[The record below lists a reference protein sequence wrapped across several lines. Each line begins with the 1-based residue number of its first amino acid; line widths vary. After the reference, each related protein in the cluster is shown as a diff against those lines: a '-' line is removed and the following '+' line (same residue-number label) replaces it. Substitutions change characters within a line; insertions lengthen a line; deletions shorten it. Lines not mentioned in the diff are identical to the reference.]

1 MKKFFTLLLAV
12 ISTMTAFAQTEPAI
26 ELQAEVDGN
35 TRTFSIGLA
44 TEGTVQIDWGNGE
57 KVTSEKL
64 PVYDSKYSTMTMKE
78 VTGTVVGDGKVK
90 IYGDNIVGFGCPSRV
105 DGGAQVLS
113 LDVTKATALKD
124 LTANANKLTS
134 IDLTKNTEL
143 EKLTIANNQLTS
155 IYISKCT
162 KLTELIIN
170 NNLLTAIDITKNQA
184 LQNLTIS
191 QNKFTGELD
200 LSTNPALRNVYAL
213 NMELNSVK
221 IGNNTASAPRFSFN
235 NNKLT
240 SIDASGIQDAGN
252 ATLFLIGNQL
262 TEIKLPSA
270 KMNTLNISKNNF
282 TLATLPAPDATTA
295 TKKFTYAPQNDYAI
309 AESYKVGDVL
319 DLSSQTSATLNTQ
332 FAVYKSDKT
341 ALTEGTDYTVADGK
355 ITFLTAQEAVYVTMS
370 SALYSKF
377 TGTSIY
383 KTTVTKVEGST
394 GINAVTAQGV
404 KVSTAGNEISI
415 SGLSQGDA
423 VTVANLGGAVVA
435 NFHANSANA
444 HVQAA
449 KGLYI
454 VSINGKAIKVAL

>member
-35 TRTFSIGLA
+35 TRTFTIGLA

-57 KVTSEKL
+57 KVTSEVI
-64 PVYDSKYSTMTMKE
+64 PAYDGWNQVDVS
-78 VTGTVVGDGKVK
+78 GTISGDGKVK
-90 IYGDNIVGFGCPSRV
+90 IYGDNIVYFECSSRV
-105 DGGAQVLS
+105 DGAQVLS

-124 LTANANKLTS
+124 LSAYTNKLTT
-134 IDLTKNTEL
+134 IDLAKNTEL
-143 EKLTIANNQLTS
+143 EKLTINNNQLTS
-155 IYISKCT
+155 IDISKCT
-162 KLTELIIN
+162 KLATMDIS
-170 NNLLTAIDITKNQA
+170 NNLLTTIDITKNQA
-184 LQNLTIS
+184 LQTLKIS
-191 QNKFTGELD
+191 QNKFAGELD
-200 LSTNPALRNVYAL
+200 LSTNPTIKLVYAL
-213 NMELNSVK
+213 SMELNSVK
-221 IGNNTASAPRFSFN
+221 IGNNTASKPLFSLN

-252 ATLFLIGNQL
+252 ATLNLMGNQL

-270 KMNTLNISKNNF
+270 KMKTLNISKNNF
-282 TLATLPAPDATTA
+282 TLATLPDATTA
-295 TKKFTYAPQNDYAI
+295 AKNFTYAPQNDYVI

-341 ALTEGTDYTVADGK
+341 ALTKGTDYMVADGK

-404 KVSTAGNEISI
+404 KVSTTGNEISI
-415 SGLSQGDA
+415 SGLAQGDA

-435 NFHANSANA
+435 SFHANSANA

-454 VSINGKAIKVAL
+454 VSVNGKAIKVAL

>member
-35 TRTFSIGLA
+35 TRTFTIGLA
-44 TEGTVQIDWGNGE
+44 TEGTVQIDWGGNGE
-57 KVTSEKL
+57 KLITSEVI
-64 PVYDSKYSTMTMKE
+64 PAYDGWNQVNVS
-78 VTGTVVGDGKVK
+78 GTVSGDGKVK
-90 IYGDNIVGFGCPSRV
+90 IYGDNIVYFECSSRV
-105 DGGAQVLS
+105 DGAQVLS
-113 LDVTKATALKD
+113 LDVTKATTLKD
-124 LTANANKLTS
+124 LTANTNKLAS

-143 EKLTIANNQLTS
+143 EKLTINNNQLTS
-155 IYISKCT
+155 IDISKCT
-162 KLTELIIN
+162 KLTTLDIT

-184 LQNLTIS
+184 LQTLRIG
-191 QNKFTGELD
+191 QNKLTGDLD
-200 LSTNPALRNVYAL
+200 LSTNPTIKSVYAL
-213 NMELNSVK
+213 TNELTSVK
-221 IGNNTASAPRFSFN
+221 IGNNTASKPYFSFN
-235 NNKLT
+235 YNKLT
-240 SIDASGIQDAGN
+240 SIDASGINDAKN
-252 ATLFLIGNQL
+252 AILFLIGNQL

-270 KMNTLNISKNNF
+270 QMKTLNISKNNF
-282 TLATLPAPDATTA
+282 TLATLPDATTA
-295 TKKFTYAPQNDYAI
+295 AKGFTYAPQNDYVI

-370 SALYSKF
+370 SALYSKL

-423 VTVANLGGAVVA
+423 VTIANLGGAVVA

-444 HVQAA
+444 HVQAT

>member
-57 KVTSEKL
+57 KVTSEVI
-64 PVYDSKYSTMTMKE
+64 PAFDGWNQVNVS
-78 VTGTVVGDGKVK
+78 GTVSGEGKVK
-90 IYGDNIVGFGCPSRV
+90 IYGDNIVCFECSSRV
-105 DGGAQVLS
+105 DGAQVLS
-113 LDVTKATALKD
+113 LDVTKATSLKD
-124 LTANANKLTS
+124 LTANTNKLTA

-143 EKLTIANNQLTS
+143 EKLTIYSNQLTS
-155 IYISKCT
+155 IDISKCT
-162 KLTELIIN
+162 KLTTLDIK

-184 LQNLTIS
+184 LQYLTINE
-191 QNKFTGELD
+191 NKFAGELD

-221 IGNNTASAPRFSFN
+221 IGNNTASKPLFSLN

-252 ATLFLIGNQL
+252 ATLNLIGNQL

-341 ALTEGTDYTVADGK
+341 ALTKGTDYTVADGK

-394 GINAVTAQGV
+394 GINVVTAQGV

>member
-26 ELQAEVDGN
+26 ELQAEADGN
-35 TRTFSIGLA
+35 TRTFTIGLA

-57 KVTSEKL
+57 KVTSEVI
-64 PVYDSKYSTMTMKE
+64 PAFDGWNQVDVSGSVSGE
-78 VTGTVVGDGKVK
+78 GKVK
-90 IYGDNIVGFGCPSRV
+90 IYGDNIVYFECSSRV
-105 DGGAQVLS
+105 DGTQILS

-124 LTANANKLTS
+124 LTANTNKLTA

-143 EKLTIANNQLTS
+143 EKLTINNNQLTS
-155 IYISKCT
+155 IDISKCT
-162 KLTELIIN
+162 KLTTLDIT

-184 LQNLTIS
+184 LQTLKIS
-191 QNKFTGELD
+191 QNKYAGELD
-200 LSTNPALRNVYAL
+200 LSTNPTIKLVYAL
-213 NMELNSVK
+213 GMELNSVK
-221 IGNNTASAPRFSFN
+221 IGNNTASKPLFSLN

-252 ATLFLIGNQL
+252 ATLNLMGNQL

-270 KMNTLNISKNNF
+270 KMKTLNISKNNF

-295 TKKFTYAPQNDYAI
+295 AKGFTYAPQNDYAI
-309 AESYKVGDVL
+309 EESYKVGDVL

-355 ITFLTAQEAVYVTMS
+355 ITFLTAQDAVYVTMTS
-370 SALYSKF
+370 TAYPKF

-435 NFHANSANA
+435 SFHANSANA

>member
-12 ISTMTAFAQTEPAI
+12 ISTMTTFAQTEPAI

-35 TRTFSIGLA
+35 TRTLTIGLGV
-44 TEGTVQIDWGNGE
+44 EGTVQIDWGNGE
-57 KVTSEKL
+57 KVTSENI
-64 PVYDSKYSTMTMKE
+64 PVYDGWNQVNVS
-78 VTGTVVGDGKVK
+78 GTVSGEGKVK
-90 IYGDNIVGFGCPSRV
+90 IYGDNIVYFECSSRV
-105 DGGAQVLS
+105 DGAQVLS
-113 LDVTKATALKD
+113 LDVTKATTLKD
-124 LTANANKLTS
+124 LTANTNKLTS
-134 IDLTKNTEL
+134 INLTKNTEL
-143 EKLTIANNQLTS
+143 TKLTINNNQLTN
-155 IYISKCT
+155 IDISKCT
-162 KLTELIIN
+162 HLTTLDIT

-184 LQNLTIS
+184 LQTLRIG
-191 QNKFTGELD
+191 QNKLTGELD
-200 LSTNPALRNVYAL
+200 LSTNPTIKSVYAL
-213 NMELNSVK
+213 KNELTSVK
-221 IGNNTASAPRFSFN
+221 IGNNTASKPYFSFN
-235 NNKLT
+235 ENKLT
-240 SIDASGIQDAGN
+240 SFDATGIQDAAN
-252 ATLFLIGNQL
+252 ATLFLMSNKL
-262 TEIKLPSA
+262 TEITLPN
-270 KMNTLNISKNNF
+270 KMKSINISKNNF
-282 TLATLPAPDATTA
+282 TIATLPATSVA
-295 TKKFTYAPQNDYAI
+295 KFFTYAPQNDYVI
-309 AESYKVGDVL
+309 PESYKVGDVL

-377 TGTSIY
+377 TGSSIY

-394 GINAVTAQGV
+394 GINAVTTQGV
-404 KVSTAGNEISI
+404 KISTAGNEISI

-435 NFHANSANA
+435 NFHASSANA

>member
-1 MKKFFTLLLAV
+1 MLAV

-35 TRTFSIGLA
+35 TRTFTIGLA
-44 TEGTVQIDWGNGE
+44 TEGTVQIDWGGNGE
-57 KVTSEKL
+57 KVTSEVI
-64 PVYDSKYSTMTMKE
+64 PAYDGWNQVNVS
-78 VTGTVVGDGKVK
+78 GTVSGDGKVK
-90 IYGDNIVGFGCPSRV
+90 IYGDNIVYFECSSRV
-105 DGGAQVLS
+105 DGAQVLS
-113 LDVTKATALKD
+113 LDVTKATTLKD
-124 LTANANKLTS
+124 LTANTNKLAS

-143 EKLTIANNQLTS
+143 EKLTINNNQLTS
-155 IYISKCT
+155 IDISKCT
-162 KLTELIIN
+162 KLTTLDIT

-184 LQNLTIS
+184 LQTLRIG
-191 QNKFTGELD
+191 QNKLTGDLD
-200 LSTNPALRNVYAL
+200 LSTNPTIKSVYAL
-213 NMELNSVK
+213 TNELTSVK
-221 IGNNTASAPRFSFN
+221 IGNNTASKPYFSFN
-235 NNKLT
+235 YNKLT
-240 SIDASGIQDAGN
+240 SIDASGINDAKN
-252 ATLFLIGNQL
+252 AILFLIGNQL

-270 KMNTLNISKNNF
+270 QMKTLNISKNNF
-282 TLATLPAPDATTA
+282 TLATLPDATTA
-295 TKKFTYAPQNDYAI
+295 AKGFTYAPQNDYVI

>member
-35 TRTFSIGLA
+35 TRTFTIGLA
-44 TEGTVQIDWGNGE
+44 TEGTVQIDWGGNGE
-57 KVTSEKL
+57 KVTSEVI
-64 PVYDSKYSTMTMKE
+64 PAYDGWNQVDVS
-78 VTGTVVGDGKVK
+78 GTVSGEGKVK
-90 IYGDNIVGFGCPSRV
+90 IYGDNIVYFECSSRV
-105 DGGAQVLS
+105 DGAQILS
-113 LDVTKATALKD
+113 LDVTKATTLRD
-124 LTANANKLTS
+124 LTANTNKLTS

-143 EKLTIANNQLTS
+143 EKLTINNNQLTS
-155 IYISKCT
+155 IDISKCT
-162 KLTELIIN
+162 KLATMDIS
-170 NNLLTAIDITKNQA
+170 NNLLTTIDITKNQA
-184 LQNLTIS
+184 LQTLKIS

-200 LSTNPALRNVYAL
+200 LSTNPTIKLVYAL
-213 NMELNSVK
+213 GMELNSVK
-221 IGNNTASAPRFSFN
+221 IGNNTASKPLFSLN

-252 ATLFLIGNQL
+252 ATLNLMGNQL

-270 KMNTLNISKNNF
+270 KMKTLNISKNNF

-295 TKKFTYAPQNDYAI
+295 ARGFSYAPQNDYVI

-355 ITFLTAQEAVYVTMS
+355 ITFLTAQDAVYVTMTS
-370 SALYSKF
+370 TAYPKF

-394 GINAVTAQGV
+394 GINTVTAQGV

>member
-35 TRTFSIGLA
+35 TRTFTIGLGV
-44 TEGTVQIDWGNGE
+44 EGTVQIDWGNGE
-57 KVTSEKL
+57 KVTSEVI
-64 PVYDSKYSTMTMKE
+64 PAYDGYNQ
-78 VTGTVVGDGKVK
+78 VNVFGTVSGDGKVK
-90 IYGDNIVGFGCPSRV
+90 IYGDNIVYFECSSRV
-105 DGGAQVLS
+105 DGAQVLS
-113 LDVTKATALKD
+113 LDVTKATTLKD
-124 LTANANKLTS
+124 LTANTNKLTA
-134 IDLTKNTEL
+134 INLTKNTEL
-143 EKLTIANNQLTS
+143 EKLTINNNQLTS
-155 IYISKCT
+155 IDISKCT
-162 KLTELIIN
+162 KLTTLDIT

-184 LQNLTIS
+184 LQTLRIG
-191 QNKFTGELD
+191 QNKLTGDLD
-200 LSTNPALRNVYAL
+200 LSTNPTIKSVYAL
-213 NMELNSVK
+213 TNELTSVK
-221 IGNNTASAPRFSFN
+221 IGNNTASKPYFSFN
-235 NNKLT
+235 YNKLT
-240 SIDASGIQDAGN
+240 SIDASGINDAKN
-252 ATLFLIGNQL
+252 AILFLIGNQL

-270 KMNTLNISKNNF
+270 QMKTLNISKNNF
-282 TLATLPAPDATTA
+282 TLATLPDATTA
-295 TKKFTYAPQNDYAI
+295 AKGFTYAPQNDYAI

-341 ALTEGTDYTVADGK
+341 ALTKGTDYTVADGK

-415 SGLSQGDA
+415 SGLAQGDA

-435 NFHANSANA
+435 SFHANSANA

>member
-35 TRTFSIGLA
+35 TRTLTIGLA

-57 KVTSEKL
+57 KVTSENI
-64 PVYDSKYSTMTMKE
+64 PAYDGWNQVDVY
-78 VTGTVVGDGKVK
+78 GTVSGEGKVK
-90 IYGDNIVGFGCPSRV
+90 IYGDNIVYFECSSRV
-105 DGGAQVLS
+105 DGAQVLS

-124 LTANANKLTS
+124 LTANTNKLTS
-134 IDLTKNTEL
+134 IDLTKNIEL
-143 EKLTIANNQLTS
+143 TKLTINNNQLTN
-155 IYISKCT
+155 IDISKCT
-162 KLTELIIN
+162 QLTTLDIS

-184 LQNLTIS
+184 LQTLRIG
-191 QNKFTGELD
+191 QNKLTGELD
-200 LSTNPALRNVYAL
+200 LSTNPTIKSVYAL
-213 NMELNSVK
+213 NMDLNSVK
-221 IGNNTASAPRFSFN
+221 IGNNTASKPLFSLN

-252 ATLFLIGNQL
+252 ATLNLMGNQL

-270 KMNTLNISKNNF
+270 KMKTLNISKNNF

-295 TKKFTYAPQNDYAI
+295 ARGFSYAPQNDYVI

-355 ITFLTAQEAVYVTMS
+355 ITFLTAQDAVYITMTS
-370 SALYSKF
+370 TLYPKF
-377 TGTSIY
+377 TGTNIY

>member
-12 ISTMTAFAQTEPAI
+12 INTMTAFAQTEPAI

-35 TRTFSIGLA
+35 TRTLTIGLGV
-44 TEGTVQIDWGNGE
+44 EGTVQIDWGNGE
-57 KVTSEKL
+57 KVTSENI
-64 PVYDSKYSTMTMKE
+64 PVYDGWNQVNVY
-78 VTGTVVGDGKVK
+78 GTVSGDGKVK
-90 IYGDNIVGFGCPSRV
+90 IYGDNIVYFECSSRV
-105 DGGAQVLS
+105 DGAQVLS

-124 LTANANKLTS
+124 LTANTNKLTS

-143 EKLTIANNQLTS
+143 EKLTISNNQLTS
-155 IYISKCT
+155 IDISKCT
-162 KLTELIIN
+162 KLTTLDIK

-191 QNKFTGELD
+191 ENKFAGELD

-213 NMELNSVK
+213 NMEFNSVK
-221 IGNNTASAPRFSFN
+221 IGNNTASAPRFSLN

-240 SIDASGIQDAGN
+240 NIDASGINDAKN

-295 TKKFTYAPQNDYAI
+295 TKKFTYAPQNDYVI

-370 SALYSKF
+370 SALYRQF

-404 KVSTAGNEISI
+404 KISTAGNEISI

>member
-1 MKKFFTLLLAV
+1 MKKIFTLLLAV

-35 TRTFSIGLA
+35 TRTLTIGLGV
-44 TEGTVQIDWGNGE
+44 EGTVQIDWGNGE
-57 KVTSEKL
+57 KVTSEVI
-64 PVYDSKYSTMTMKE
+64 PAYDGWNQVNVS
-78 VTGTVVGDGKVK
+78 GTVSGDGKVK
-90 IYGDNIVGFGCPSRV
+90 IYGDNIVYFECSSRV
-105 DGGAQVLS
+105 DGAQVLS
-113 LDVTKATALKD
+113 LDVTKATTLKD
-124 LTANANKLTS
+124 LTANTNKLAS

-143 EKLTIANNQLTS
+143 EKLTVNNNQLTS
-155 IYISKCT
+155 IDISKCT
-162 KLTELIIN
+162 KLTTLDIT
-170 NNLLTAIDITKNQA
+170 NNLLAAIDITKNQA
-184 LQNLTIS
+184 LLTLRIG
-191 QNKFTGELD
+191 QNKLAGELD
-200 LSTNPALRNVYAL
+200 LSTNPTIKSVYAL
-213 NMELNSVK
+213 GMELNSVK
-221 IGNNTASAPRFSFN
+221 IGNNTASKPLFSLN

-252 ATLFLIGNQL
+252 ATLNLVGNQL

-341 ALTEGTDYTVADGK
+341 ALTKGTDYTVADGK

-454 VSINGKAIKVAL
+454 VSVNGKAIKVAL

>member
-35 TRTFSIGLA
+35 TRTFTIGLA
-44 TEGTVQIDWGNGE
+44 TEGTVQIDWGGNGE
-57 KVTSEKL
+57 KVTSEVI
-64 PVYDSKYSTMTMKE
+64 PAYDGWNQVNVS
-78 VTGTVVGDGKVK
+78 GTVSGDGKVK
-90 IYGDNIVGFGCPSRV
+90 IYGDNIVYFECSSRV
-105 DGGAQVLS
+105 DGAQVLS

-124 LTANANKLTS
+124 LTANTNKLTS
-134 IDLTKNTEL
+134 IDLTKNIEL
-143 EKLTIANNQLTS
+143 TKLTINNNQLTS
-155 IYISKCT
+155 IDISKCT
-162 KLTELIIN
+162 KLTTLDIT

-184 LQNLTIS
+184 LQTLRIG
-191 QNKFTGELD
+191 QNKLAGELD
-200 LSTNPALRNVYAL
+200 LSTNPTIKSVYAL
-213 NMELNSVK
+213 TNELTSVK
-221 IGNNTASAPRFSFN
+221 IGNNTASKPYFSFN
-235 NNKLT
+235 YNKLT
-240 SIDASGIQDAGN
+240 SIDASGINDAKN
-252 ATLFLIGNQL
+252 AILFLIGNQL
-262 TEIKLPSA
+262 TEIKLPSM
-270 KMNTLNISKNNF
+270 KMKTLNISKNNF
-282 TLATLPAPDATTA
+282 TLATLPAPDATTTA
-295 TKKFTYAPQNDYAI
+295 KGFTYAPQNNYVI

-319 DLSSQTSATLNTQ
+319 DLSSQTNATLNTQ

-394 GINAVTAQGV
+394 GINVVTAQGV
-404 KVSTAGNEISI
+404 KVSTAGYEISI

>member
-35 TRTFSIGLA
+35 TRTFTIGLGV
-44 TEGTVQIDWGNGE
+44 EGTVQIDWGNGE
-57 KVTSEKL
+57 KVTSEVI
-64 PVYDSKYSTMTMKE
+64 PAFDGWNQVDVSGSVSGE
-78 VTGTVVGDGKVK
+78 GKVK
-90 IYGDNIVGFGCPSRV
+90 IYGDNIVYFECSSRV
-105 DGGAQVLS
+105 DGAQVLS

-124 LTANANKLTS
+124 LSAYTNKLTT

-143 EKLTIANNQLTS
+143 EKLTINNNQLTS
-155 IYISKCT
+155 IDISKCT
-162 KLTELIIN
+162 KLATMDIS
-170 NNLLTAIDITKNQA
+170 NNLLTTIDITKNQA
-184 LQNLTIS
+184 LQTLKIS

-200 LSTNPALRNVYAL
+200 LSTNPTIKLVYAL
-213 NMELNSVK
+213 GMELNSVK
-221 IGNNTASAPRFSFN
+221 IGNNTASKPLFSLN

-252 ATLFLIGNQL
+252 ATLNLMGNQL

-270 KMNTLNISKNNF
+270 KMKTLNISKNNF

-295 TKKFTYAPQNDYAI
+295 ARGFSYAPQNDYVI

-355 ITFLTAQEAVYVTMS
+355 ITFLTAQDAVYVTMTS
-370 SALYSKF
+370 TAYPKF

>member
-35 TRTFSIGLA
+35 TRTFTIGLA
-44 TEGTVQIDWGNGE
+44 TEGTVQIDWGGNGE
-57 KVTSEKL
+57 KVTSEVI
-64 PVYDSKYSTMTMKE
+64 PAYDGWNQVDVS
-78 VTGTVVGDGKVK
+78 GTVSGEGKVK
-90 IYGDNIVGFGCPSRV
+90 IYGDNIVYFECSSRV
-105 DGGAQVLS
+105 DGAQILS
-113 LDVTKATALKD
+113 LDVTKATTLRD
-124 LTANANKLTS
+124 LTANTNKLTS

-143 EKLTIANNQLTS
+143 EKLTINNNQLTS
-155 IYISKCT
+155 IDISKCT
-162 KLTELIIN
+162 KLTTLDIT

-184 LQNLTIS
+184 LQTLRIG

-200 LSTNPALRNVYAL
+200 LSTNPTIMKVYAL
-213 NMELNSVK
+213 DMELNSVK
-221 IGNNTASAPRFSFN
+221 IGNNTASKPLFSFN

-240 SIDASGIQDAGN
+240 SFDASGIQDASNAYLYLSGN
-252 ATLFLIGNQL
+252 LL
-262 TEIKLPSA
+262 TEIKLPST
-270 KMNTLNISKNNF
+270 KMKTLNISKNNF
-282 TLATLPAPDATTA
+282 TLATLPDATTA
-295 TKKFTYAPQNDYAI
+295 ARGFTYAPQNDYVI

-341 ALTEGTDYTVADGK
+341 ALTEGTDYTVAEGK

-394 GINAVTAQGV
+394 GINAVTAQEV

>member
-35 TRTFSIGLA
+35 TRTFTIGLA
-44 TEGTVQIDWGNGE
+44 TEGTVQIDWGGNGE
-57 KVTSEKL
+57 KVTSEVI
-64 PVYDSKYSTMTMKE
+64 PAYDGWNQVNVS
-78 VTGTVVGDGKVK
+78 GTVSGDGKVK
-90 IYGDNIVGFGCPSRV
+90 IYGDNIVYFECSSRV
-105 DGGAQVLS
+105 DGAQVLS
-113 LDVTKATALKD
+113 LDVTKATTLKD
-124 LTANANKLTS
+124 LTANTNKLAS

-143 EKLTIANNQLTS
+143 EKLTINNNQLIS
-155 IYISKCT
+155 IDISKCT
-162 KLTELIIN
+162 KLTTLDIT

-184 LQNLTIS
+184 LQTLRIG
-191 QNKFTGELD
+191 QNKLTGDLD
-200 LSTNPALRNVYAL
+200 LSTNPTIKSVYAL
-213 NMELNSVK
+213 TNELTSVK
-221 IGNNTASAPRFSFN
+221 IGNNTASKPYFSFN
-235 NNKLT
+235 YNKLT
-240 SIDASGIQDAGN
+240 SIDASGINDAKN
-252 ATLFLIGNQL
+252 AILFLIGNQL

-270 KMNTLNISKNNF
+270 QMKTLNISKNNF
-282 TLATLPAPDATTA
+282 TLATLPDATTA
-295 TKKFTYAPQNDYAI
+295 AKGFTYAPQNDYVI

>member
-35 TRTFSIGLA
+35 TRTFTIGLA

-57 KVTSEKL
+57 KVTSEVI
-64 PVYDSKYSTMTMKE
+64 PAYDGYNQ
-78 VTGTVVGDGKVK
+78 VNVFGTVSGDGKVK
-90 IYGDNIVGFGCPSRV
+90 IYGDNIVYFECSSRV
-105 DGGAQVLS
+105 DGAQVLS
-113 LDVTKATALKD
+113 LDVTKATTLKD
-124 LTANANKLTS
+124 LTANTNKLTA

-143 EKLTIANNQLTS
+143 EKLTINNNQLTS
-155 IYISKCT
+155 IDISKCT
-162 KLTELIIN
+162 KLTTLDIK

-184 LQNLTIS
+184 LQYLAIS
-191 QNKFTGELD
+191 ENKFAGELD

-221 IGNNTASAPRFSFN
+221 IGNNTASKPLFSLN

-252 ATLFLIGNQL
+252 ATLNLIGNQL

-270 KMNTLNISKNNF
+270 KMSILRISKNNF
-282 TLATLPAPDATTA
+282 TLATLPDATTA
-295 TKKFTYAPQNDYAI
+295 AKNFTYAPQNDYVI

-341 ALTEGTDYTVADGK
+341 ALKEGTDYTVTDGK

-377 TGTSIY
+377 AGTSIY
-383 KTTVTKVEGST
+383 KTTITKVEGST

-404 KVSTAGNEISI
+404 KVSTIGNEISI

>member
-1 MKKFFTLLLAV
+1 MKKIFTLLLAV

-35 TRTFSIGLA
+35 TRTFTIGLA
-44 TEGTVQIDWGNGE
+44 TEGTVQIDWGGNGE
-57 KVTSEKL
+57 KVTSEVI
-64 PVYDSKYSTMTMKE
+64 PAYDGWNQVDVS
-78 VTGTVVGDGKVK
+78 GTVSGEGKVK
-90 IYGDNIVGFGCPSRV
+90 IYGDNIVYFECSSRV
-105 DGGAQVLS
+105 DGAQILS
-113 LDVTKATALKD
+113 LDVTKATTLRD
-124 LTANANKLTS
+124 LTANTNKLTS

-143 EKLTIANNQLTS
+143 EKLTINNNQLTS
-155 IYISKCT
+155 IDISKCT
-162 KLTELIIN
+162 KLTTLDIT

-184 LQNLTIS
+184 LQTLRIG

-200 LSTNPALRNVYAL
+200 LSTNPTIMKVYAL
-213 NMELNSVK
+213 DMELNSVK
-221 IGNNTASAPRFSFN
+221 IGNNTASKPLFSFN

-240 SIDASGIQDAGN
+240 SFDASGIQDASNAYLYLSGN
-252 ATLFLIGNQL
+252 LL
-262 TEIKLPSA
+262 TEIKLPST
-270 KMNTLNISKNNF
+270 KMKTLNISKNNF
-282 TLATLPAPDATTA
+282 TLATLPDATTA
-295 TKKFTYAPQNDYAI
+295 ARGFTYAPQNDYVI

-341 ALTEGTDYTVADGK
+341 ALTEGTDYTVAEGK

-394 GINAVTAQGV
+394 GINAVTAQDV
-404 KVSTAGNEISI
+404 KVSTADNAISI

-435 NFHANSANA
+435 SFHASSANA

>member
-35 TRTFSIGLA
+35 TRTFTIGLA
-44 TEGTVQIDWGNGE
+44 TEGTVQIDWGGNGE
-57 KVTSEKL
+57 KVTSEVI
-64 PVYDSKYSTMTMKE
+64 PAYDGWNQVDVS
-78 VTGTVVGDGKVK
+78 GTVSGEGKVK
-90 IYGDNIVGFGCPSRV
+90 IYGDNIVYFECSSRV
-105 DGGAQVLS
+105 DGAQILS
-113 LDVTKATALKD
+113 LDVTKATTLRD
-124 LTANANKLTS
+124 LTANTNKLTS

-143 EKLTIANNQLTS
+143 EKLTINNNQLTS
-155 IYISKCT
+155 IDISKCT
-162 KLTELIIN
+162 KLTTLDIT

-184 LQNLTIS
+184 LQTLRIG

-200 LSTNPALRNVYAL
+200 LSTNPTIMKVYAL
-213 NMELNSVK
+213 DMELNSVK
-221 IGNNTASAPRFSFN
+221 IGNNTASKPLFSFN

-240 SIDASGIQDAGN
+240 SFDASGIQDASNAYLYLSGN
-252 ATLFLIGNQL
+252 LL
-262 TEIKLPSA
+262 TEIKLPST
-270 KMNTLNISKNNF
+270 KMKTLNISKNNF
-282 TLATLPAPDATTA
+282 TLATLPDATTA
-295 TKKFTYAPQNDYAI
+295 ARGFTYAPQNDYVI

-383 KTTVTKVEGST
+383 KTTVTKVEGTT

-404 KVSTAGNEISI
+404 KISTAGNEISI

>member
-57 KVTSEKL
+57 KVTSEVI
-64 PVYDSKYSTMTMKE
+64 PAFDGWNQVNVS
-78 VTGTVVGDGKVK
+78 GTVSGEGKVK
-90 IYGDNIVGFGCPSRV
+90 IYGDNIVCFECSSRV
-105 DGGAQVLS
+105 DGAQVLS
-113 LDVTKATALKD
+113 LDVTKATTLKD
-124 LTANANKLTS
+124 LTANTNKLTA

-143 EKLTIANNQLTS
+143 EKLEISNNQLTS
-155 IYISKCT
+155 IDISKCT
-162 KLTELIIN
+162 KLATMEIN

-184 LQNLTIS
+184 LQTLRIG
-191 QNKFTGELD
+191 QNKLAGELD
-200 LSTNPALRNVYAL
+200 LSTNPTLKTVAAPTN
-213 NMELNSVK
+213 ELTSVK
-221 IGNNTASAPRFSFN
+221 IGNNTADKPWLSFN
-235 NNKLT
+235 YNKLT

-252 ATLFLIGNQL
+252 ATLFLIGNKL

-270 KMNTLNISKNNF
+270 KMKTLNISKNNF
-282 TLATLPAPDATTA
+282 TLATLPDATTA
-295 TKKFTYAPQNDYAI
+295 ARGFTYAPQNDYVI

-341 ALTEGTDYTVADGK
+341 ALTEGTDYTVAEGK

-377 TGTSIY
+377 TGTNIY

-404 KVSTAGNEISI
+404 KVSTDGNEISI

-435 NFHANSANA
+435 SFHANSANA

>member
-35 TRTFSIGLA
+35 TRTFTIGLA
-44 TEGTVQIDWGNGE
+44 TEGTVQIDWGGNGE
-57 KVTSEKL
+57 KVTSEVI
-64 PVYDSKYSTMTMKE
+64 PAYDGWNQVDVS
-78 VTGTVVGDGKVK
+78 GTVSGEGKVK
-90 IYGDNIVGFGCPSRV
+90 IYGDNIVYFECSSRV
-105 DGGAQVLS
+105 DGAQILS
-113 LDVTKATALKD
+113 LDVTKATTLRD
-124 LTANANKLTS
+124 LTANTNKLTS

-143 EKLTIANNQLTS
+143 EKLTINNNQLTS
-155 IYISKCT
+155 IDISKCT
-162 KLTELIIN
+162 KLTTLDIT

-184 LQNLTIS
+184 LQTLRIG

-200 LSTNPALRNVYAL
+200 LSTNPTIMKVYAL
-213 NMELNSVK
+213 DMELNSVK
-221 IGNNTASAPRFSFN
+221 IGNNTASKPLFSFN

-240 SIDASGIQDAGN
+240 SFDASGIQDASNAYLYLSGN
-252 ATLFLIGNQL
+252 LL
-262 TEIKLPSA
+262 TEIKLPST
-270 KMNTLNISKNNF
+270 KMKTLNISKNNF
-282 TLATLPAPDATTA
+282 TLATLPDATTA
-295 TKKFTYAPQNDYAI
+295 ARGFTYAPQNDYVI

-341 ALTEGTDYTVADGK
+341 ALTVGTDYTVTDGK

-404 KVSTAGNEISI
+404 KVSTDGNEISI

>member
-35 TRTFSIGLA
+35 TRTLTIGLGV
-44 TEGTVQIDWGNGE
+44 EGTVQIDWGNGK
-57 KVTSEKL
+57 KVTSEVI
-64 PVYDSKYSTMTMKE
+64 PAYDGYNQ
-78 VTGTVVGDGKVK
+78 VNVFGTVSGDGKVK
-90 IYGDNIVGFGCPSRV
+90 IYGDNIVYFECSSRV
-105 DGGAQVLS
+105 DGAQVLS
-113 LDVTKATALKD
+113 LDVTKATTLKD
-124 LTANANKLTS
+124 LTANTNKLTA

-143 EKLTIANNQLTS
+143 EKLTINNNQLTS
-155 IYISKCT
+155 IDISKCT
-162 KLTELIIN
+162 KLTTLDIT

-184 LQNLTIS
+184 LQTLRIG
-191 QNKFTGELD
+191 QNKLTGDLD
-200 LSTNPALRNVYAL
+200 LSTNPTIKSVYAL
-213 NMELNSVK
+213 TNELTSVK
-221 IGNNTASAPRFSFN
+221 IGNNTASKPYFSFN
-235 NNKLT
+235 YNKLT
-240 SIDASGIQDAGN
+240 SIDASGINDAKN

-262 TEIKLPSA
+262 TEIKLPATQMKS
-270 KMNTLNISKNNF
+270 LNISKNNF
-282 TLATLPAPDATTA
+282 TLATLPAPDATTTA
-295 TKKFTYAPQNDYAI
+295 KGFTYAPQNDYVI

-319 DLSSQTSATLNTQ
+319 DLSSQTSTTLNTQ

-404 KVSTAGNEISI
+404 KISTAGNEISI

>member
-35 TRTFSIGLA
+35 TRTLTIGLGV
-44 TEGTVQIDWGNGE
+44 EGTVQIDWGNGE
-57 KVTSEKL
+57 KVTSEVI
-64 PVYDSKYSTMTMKE
+64 PAYDGYNQ
-78 VTGTVVGDGKVK
+78 VNVFGTVSGDGKVK
-90 IYGDNIVGFGCPSRV
+90 IYGDNIVYFECSSRV
-105 DGGAQVLS
+105 DGAQVLS
-113 LDVTKATALKD
+113 LDVTKATTLKD
-124 LTANANKLTS
+124 LTANTNKLAS

-143 EKLTIANNQLTS
+143 EKPTINNNQLTS
-155 IYISKCT
+155 IDISKCT
-162 KLTELIIN
+162 KLTTLDIT

-184 LQNLTIS
+184 LQTLRIG
-191 QNKFTGELD
+191 QNKLAGELD
-200 LSTNPALRNVYAL
+200 LSTNPTIKSVYAL
-213 NMELNSVK
+213 TNELTSIK
-221 IGNNTASAPRFSFN
+221 IGNNTASKPYFSFN
-235 NNKLT
+235 YNKLT
-240 SIDASGIQDAGN
+240 SIDASGINDAKN
-252 ATLFLIGNQL
+252 AILFLIGNQL
-262 TEIKLPSA
+262 TEIKLPSM
-270 KMNTLNISKNNF
+270 KMQALNISKNNF
-282 TLATLPAPDATTA
+282 TLATLPAPDATTTA
-295 TKKFTYAPQNDYAI
+295 KGFTYAPQNDYVI
-309 AESYKVGDVL
+309 EESYKVGDVL

>member
-35 TRTFSIGLA
+35 TRTLTIGLGV
-44 TEGTVQIDWGNGE
+44 EGTVQIDWGNGE
-57 KVTSEKL
+57 KVTSEVI
-64 PVYDSKYSTMTMKE
+64 PAFDGWNQVNVS
-78 VTGTVVGDGKVK
+78 GTVSGEGKVK
-90 IYGDNIVGFGCPSRV
+90 IYGDNIVCFECSSTV
-105 DGGAQVLS
+105 KGAKVLS

-124 LTANANKLTS
+124 LTANTNKLTS

-143 EKLTIANNQLTS
+143 EKLTINNNQLTS
-155 IYISKCT
+155 IDISKCT
-162 KLTELIIN
+162 KLTTLDIT

-184 LQNLTIS
+184 LQTLRIG
-191 QNKFTGELD
+191 QNKLAGELD
-200 LSTNPALRNVYAL
+200 LSTNPTIKSVYAL
-213 NMELNSVK
+213 GMELNSVK
-221 IGNNTASAPRFSFN
+221 IGNNTASKPLFSLN

-252 ATLFLIGNQL
+252 ATLNLVGNQL
-262 TEIKLPSA
+262 TEIKLPST
-270 KMNTLNISKNNF
+270 KMKILNISKNNF
-282 TLATLPAPDATTA
+282 TLATLPAPDATTTA
-295 TKKFTYAPQNDYAI
+295 KGFTYAPQNNYVI

-355 ITFLTAQEAVYVTMS
+355 ITFLTAQDAVYVTMS

>member
-1 MKKFFTLLLAV
+1 MAV

-35 TRTFSIGLA
+35 TRTLTIGLGV
-44 TEGTVQIDWGNGE
+44 EGTVQIDWGNGE
-57 KVTSEKL
+57 KVTSEVI
-64 PVYDSKYSTMTMKE
+64 PAFNGWNGVDIS
-78 VTGTVVGDGKVK
+78 GTVSGDGKVK
-90 IYGDNIVGFGCPSRV
+90 IYGDNIVFFECSSRE
-105 DGGAQVLS
+105 DGAQVLS
-113 LDVTKATALKD
+113 LDVTKATALKE
-124 LTANANKLTS
+124 LTANTNKLTS

-143 EKLTIANNQLTS
+143 KQLTISDNQLTS
-155 IYISKCT
+155 IDISKCT
-162 KLTELIIN
+162 KLTYLDIN
-170 NNLLTAIDITKNQA
+170 YNLLTAIDITKNQA
-184 LQNLTIS
+184 LKNLKINY
-191 QNKFTGELD
+191 NKFAGELD
-200 LSTNPALRNVYAL
+200 LSTNPTIKLVYAL
-213 NMELNSVK
+213 GMELNSVK
-221 IGNNTASAPRFSFN
+221 IGNNTASAPLFSLN

-252 ATLFLIGNQL
+252 ATLNLTGNQL

-270 KMNTLNISKNNF
+270 KMRILNIFKNNF
-282 TLATLPAPDATTA
+282 TLATLPAPTVAKT
-295 TKKFTYAPQNDYAI
+295 FNYAPQNAYVI

-404 KVSTAGNEISI
+404 KISTAGNEISI

-449 KGLYI
+449 KGMYI

>member
-35 TRTFSIGLA
+35 TRTFTIGLA
-44 TEGTVQIDWGNGE
+44 TEGTVQIDWGGNGE
-57 KVTSEKL
+57 KVTSEVI
-64 PVYDSKYSTMTMKE
+64 PAYDGWNQVNVS
-78 VTGTVVGDGKVK
+78 GTVSGDGKVK
-90 IYGDNIVGFGCPSRV
+90 IYGDNIVYFECSSRV
-105 DGGAQVLS
+105 DGAQVLS
-113 LDVTKATALKD
+113 LDVTKATTLKD
-124 LTANANKLTS
+124 LTANTNKLAS

-143 EKLTIANNQLTS
+143 EKLTINNNQLTS
-155 IYISKCT
+155 IDISKCT
-162 KLTELIIN
+162 KLTTLDIT

-184 LQNLTIS
+184 LQTLRIG
-191 QNKFTGELD
+191 QNKLTGDLD
-200 LSTNPALRNVYAL
+200 LSTNPTIKSVYAL
-213 NMELNSVK
+213 TNELTSVK
-221 IGNNTASAPRFSFN
+221 IGNNTASKPYFSFN

-240 SIDASGIQDAGN
+240 SIDASGINDAKN
-252 ATLFLIGNQL
+252 AILFLIGNQL

-341 ALTEGTDYTVADGK
+341 ALTKGTDYTVADGK

-394 GINAVTAQGV
+394 GINVVTAQGV

>member
-1 MKKFFTLLLAV
+1 MKKFFTILFAV
-12 ISTMTAFAQTEPAI
+12 ISTMTALAQTEPAI

-35 TRTFSIGLA
+35 TRTLTIGLA

-57 KVTSEKL
+57 KVTSEVI
-64 PVYDSKYSTMTMKE
+64 PAFSGNNWVNVS
-78 VTGTVVGDGKVK
+78 GTVSGDGKVK
-90 IYGDNIVGFGCPSRV
+90 IYGDNIVYFECSSRV
-105 DGGAQVLS
+105 DGAQVLS
-113 LDVTKATALKD
+113 LDVTKATTLKD
-124 LTANANKLTS
+124 LTANTNKLAS
-134 IDLTKNTEL
+134 MDLTKNTEL
-143 EKLTIANNQLTS
+143 EKLTINNNQLTS
-155 IYISKCT
+155 IDISKCT
-162 KLTELIIN
+162 KLTTLDIT

-184 LQNLTIS
+184 LQTLRIS
-191 QNKFTGELD
+191 QNKFAGELD
-200 LSTNPALRNVYAL
+200 LSTNPTIKFVYAL
-213 NMELNSVK
+213 TNELTSVK
-221 IGNNTASAPRFSFN
+221 IGNNTASKPYFSFN
-235 NNKLT
+235 YNKLT
-240 SIDASGIQDAGN
+240 SIDASGINDAKN

-270 KMNTLNISKNNF
+270 QMKTLNISKNNF
-282 TLATLPAPDATTA
+282 TLATLPGPDATTTA
-295 TKKFTYAPQNDYAI
+295 KGFTYAPQNDYVI

-370 SALYSKF
+370 SATYSKF
-377 TGTSIY
+377 TGTNIY

>member
-1 MKKFFTLLLAV
+1 MKKLFTLLLAV

-35 TRTFSIGLA
+35 TRTLTIGLGV
-44 TEGTVQIDWGNGE
+44 EGTVQIDWGNGE
-57 KVTSEKL
+57 KVTSEVI
-64 PVYDSKYSTMTMKE
+64 PAFDGWNQVNVS
-78 VTGTVVGDGKVK
+78 GTVSGEGKVK
-90 IYGDNIVGFGCPSRV
+90 IYGDNIVCFECSSRV

-143 EKLTIANNQLTS
+143 EKLTISNNQLTS
-155 IYISKCT
+155 IDISKCT
-162 KLTELIIN
+162 KLTTLDIT

-184 LQNLTIS
+184 LQTLRIG
-191 QNKFTGELD
+191 QNKFAGELD
-200 LSTNPALRNVYAL
+200 LSTNPTIKSVYAQI
-213 NMELNSVK
+213 NELTAVK
-221 IGNNTASAPRFSFN
+221 IGNNTASKPTFSFN
-235 NNKLT
+235 ENKLT
-240 SIDASGIQDAGN
+240 SFDATGIEDAAN
-252 ATLFLIGNQL
+252 AILYLNGNQL
-262 TEIKLPSA
+262 TEIKLPST
-270 KMNTLNISKNNF
+270 KMKTLNILKNNF
-282 TLATLPAPDATTA
+282 TLATLPAPTVAKT
-295 TKKFTYAPQNDYAI
+295 FNYAPQNNYVI

>member
-35 TRTFSIGLA
+35 TRTFTIGLA
-44 TEGTVQIDWGNGE
+44 TEGTVQIDWGGNGE
-57 KVTSEKL
+57 KVTSEVI
-64 PVYDSKYSTMTMKE
+64 PAYDGWNQ
-78 VTGTVVGDGKVK
+78 VNVFGTVSGDGKVK
-90 IYGDNIVGFGCPSRV
+90 IYGDNIVYFECSSRV
-105 DGGAQVLS
+105 DGAQVLS
-113 LDVTKATALKD
+113 LDVTKATTLKD
-124 LTANANKLTS
+124 LTANTNKLAS

-143 EKLTIANNQLTS
+143 EKLTINNNQLTS
-155 IYISKCT
+155 IDISKCT
-162 KLTELIIN
+162 KLTTLDIT

-184 LQNLTIS
+184 LQTLRIG
-191 QNKFTGELD
+191 QNKLAGELD
-200 LSTNPALRNVYAL
+200 LSTNPTIKSVYAL
-213 NMELNSVK
+213 TNELTSVK
-221 IGNNTASAPRFSFN
+221 IGNNTASKPYFSFN
-235 NNKLT
+235 YNKLT
-240 SIDASGIQDAGN
+240 SIDASGINDAKN
-252 ATLFLIGNQL
+252 AILFLIGNQL
-262 TEIKLPSA
+262 TEIKLPSM
-270 KMNTLNISKNNF
+270 KMKTLNISKNNF
-282 TLATLPAPDATTA
+282 TLATLPGPDATTA
-295 TKKFTYAPQNDYAI
+295 AKGFTYAPQNDYAI

-319 DLSSQTSATLNTQ
+319 DLSSQTNATLNTQ

-394 GINAVTAQGV
+394 GINAVTTQGV

>member
-35 TRTFSIGLA
+35 TRTLTIGLGV
-44 TEGTVQIDWGNGE
+44 EGTVQIDWGGNGE
-57 KVTSEKL
+57 KVTSEVI
-64 PVYDSKYSTMTMKE
+64 PAYDGWNQVNVS
-78 VTGTVVGDGKVK
+78 GTVSGDGKVK
-90 IYGDNIVGFGCPSRV
+90 IYGDNIVYFECSSRV
-105 DGGAQVLS
+105 DGAQVLS
-113 LDVTKATALKD
+113 LDVTKATTLKD
-124 LTANANKLTS
+124 LTANTNKLAS
-134 IDLTKNTEL
+134 IDLTKSTEL
-143 EKLTIANNQLTS
+143 EKLTINNNQLTS
-155 IYISKCT
+155 IDISKCT
-162 KLTELIIN
+162 KLTTLDIT

-184 LQNLTIS
+184 LQTLRIG
-191 QNKFTGELD
+191 QNKLTGDLD
-200 LSTNPALRNVYAL
+200 LSTNPTIKSVYAL
-213 NMELNSVK
+213 TNELTSVK
-221 IGNNTASAPRFSFN
+221 IGNNTASKPYFSFN
-235 NNKLT
+235 YNKLT
-240 SIDASGIQDAGN
+240 SIDASGINDAKN
-252 ATLFLIGNQL
+252 AILFLIGNQL

-270 KMNTLNISKNNF
+270 QMKTLNISKNNF
-282 TLATLPAPDATTA
+282 TLATLPAPDATTTA
-295 TKKFTYAPQNDYAI
+295 KGFTYAPQNDYVI

-415 SGLSQGDA
+415 SGLAQGDA
-423 VTVANLGGAVVA
+423 VIVANLGGAVVA

>member
-35 TRTFSIGLA
+35 TRTLTIGLGI
-44 TEGTVQIDWGNGE
+44 EGTVQIDWGNGE
-57 KVTSEKL
+57 KVTSEVI
-64 PVYDSKYSTMTMKE
+64 PAYDGWNQ
-78 VTGTVVGDGKVK
+78 VNVFGTVSGDGKVK
-90 IYGDNIVGFGCPSRV
+90 IYGDNIVYFECSSRV
-105 DGGAQVLS
+105 DGAQVLS
-113 LDVTKATALKD
+113 LDVTKATTLKD
-124 LTANANKLTS
+124 LTANTNKLAS

-143 EKLTIANNQLTS
+143 EKLIINNNQLTS
-155 IYISKCT
+155 IDISKCT
-162 KLTELIIN
+162 KLTTLDIT

-184 LQNLTIS
+184 LQTLRIG

-200 LSTNPALRNVYAL
+200 LSTNPTIKSVYAQT
-213 NMELNSVK
+213 NELTAVK
-221 IGNNTASAPRFSFN
+221 IGNNTAKRPNFSFN
-235 NNKLT
+235 ENKLT
-240 SIDASGIQDAGN
+240 SFDATGIEDAAN
-252 ATLFLIGNQL
+252 AILFLIGNQL
-262 TEIKLPSA
+262 TEIKLPSM
-270 KMNTLNISKNNF
+270 KMQTLNISKNNF
-282 TLATLPAPDATTA
+282 TLATLPDATTA
-295 TKKFTYAPQNDYAI
+295 AKNFTYAPQNDYAI

-394 GINAVTAQGV
+394 GINVVTAQGV

>member
-35 TRTFSIGLA
+35 TRTLTIGLGV
-44 TEGTVQIDWGNGE
+44 EGTVQIDWGNGE
-57 KVTSEKL
+57 KVTSEVI
-64 PVYDSKYSTMTMKE
+64 PAFSGNNWVNVS
-78 VTGTVVGDGKVK
+78 GTVSGDGKVK
-90 IYGDNIVGFGCPSRV
+90 IYGDNIVYFECSSRV
-105 DGGAQVLS
+105 DGAQVLS
-113 LDVTKATALKD
+113 LDVTKATTLKD
-124 LTANANKLTS
+124 LTAYTNKLAS

-143 EKLTIANNQLTS
+143 EKLYININQLTS
-155 IYISKCT
+155 IDISKCT
-162 KLTELIIN
+162 KLTTLNIEE
-170 NNLLTAIDITKNQA
+170 NLLTAIDITKNQA
-184 LQNLTIS
+184 LQTLRIS
-191 QNKFTGELD
+191 QNKFAGELD
-200 LSTNPALRNVYAL
+200 LSTNPTIKFVYAL
-213 NMELNSVK
+213 TNELTSVK
-221 IGNNTASAPRFSFN
+221 IGNNTASKPYFSFN
-235 NNKLT
+235 YNKLT
-240 SIDASGIQDAGN
+240 SIDASGINDAKN

-270 KMNTLNISKNNF
+270 QMKTLNISKNNF
-282 TLATLPAPDATTA
+282 TLATLPGPDATTTA
-295 TKKFTYAPQNDYAI
+295 KGFTYAPQNDYVI

-370 SALYSKF
+370 SATYSKF
-377 TGTSIY
+377 TGTNIY

-435 NFHANSANA
+435 NFHASSANA

-454 VSINGKAIKVAL
+454 VSINGKTIKVAL

>member
-35 TRTFSIGLA
+35 TRTFTIGLA
-44 TEGTVQIDWGNGE
+44 TEGTVQIDWGGNGE
-57 KVTSEKL
+57 KVTSEVI
-64 PVYDSKYSTMTMKE
+64 PAYDGWNQVNVS
-78 VTGTVVGDGKVK
+78 GTVSGDGKVK
-90 IYGDNIVGFGCPSRV
+90 IYGDNIVYFECSSRV
-105 DGGAQVLS
+105 DGAQVLS
-113 LDVTKATALKD
+113 LDVTKATTLKD
-124 LTANANKLTS
+124 LTANTNKLAS

-143 EKLTIANNQLTS
+143 EKLTINNNQLTS
-155 IYISKCT
+155 IDISKCT
-162 KLTELIIN
+162 KLTTLDIT
-170 NNLLTAIDITKNQA
+170 NNLMTAIDITKNQA
-184 LQNLTIS
+184 LQTLRIG
-191 QNKFTGELD
+191 QNKLTGDLD
-200 LSTNPALRNVYAL
+200 LSTNPTIKSVYAL
-213 NMELNSVK
+213 TNELTSVK
-221 IGNNTASAPRFSFN
+221 IGNNTASKPYFSFN
-235 NNKLT
+235 YNKLT
-240 SIDASGIQDAGN
+240 SIDASGINDAKN
-252 ATLFLIGNQL
+252 AILFLIGNQL

-270 KMNTLNISKNNF
+270 QMKTLNISKNNF
-282 TLATLPAPDATTA
+282 TLATLPDATTA
-295 TKKFTYAPQNDYAI
+295 AKGFTYAPQNDYVI

-394 GINAVTAQGV
+394 GINAVTAHGV
-404 KVSTAGNEISI
+404 KISTAGNEISI

>member
-35 TRTFSIGLA
+35 TRTLTIGLGV
-44 TEGTVQIDWGNGE
+44 EGTVQIDWGNGE
-57 KVTSEKL
+57 KVTSEVI
-64 PVYDSKYSTMTMKE
+64 PAYDGWNQ
-78 VTGTVVGDGKVK
+78 VNVFGTVSGDGKVK
-90 IYGDNIVGFGCPSRV
+90 IYGDNIVYFECSSRV
-105 DGGAQVLS
+105 DGAQVLS
-113 LDVTKATALKD
+113 LDVTKATTLKD
-124 LTANANKLTS
+124 LTANTNKLAS

-143 EKLTIANNQLTS
+143 EKLTINNNQLTS
-155 IYISKCT
+155 IDISKCT
-162 KLTELIIN
+162 KLTTLDIT

-184 LQNLTIS
+184 LQTLRIG
-191 QNKFTGELD
+191 QNKLAGELD
-200 LSTNPALRNVYAL
+200 LSTNPTIKSVYAL
-213 NMELNSVK
+213 TNELTSIK
-221 IGNNTASAPRFSFN
+221 IGNNTASKPYFSFN
-235 NNKLT
+235 YNKLT
-240 SIDASGIQDAGN
+240 SIDASGINDAKN
-252 ATLFLIGNQL
+252 AILFLIGNQL

-270 KMNTLNISKNNF
+270 QMKTLNISKNNF
-282 TLATLPAPDATTA
+282 TLATLPDATTTA
-295 TKKFTYAPQNDYAI
+295 KGFTYAPQNDYAI

-319 DLSSQTSATLNTQ
+319 DLSSQTNASLNTQ

-394 GINAVTAQGV
+394 GINAVTVQGV

-435 NFHANSANA
+435 NFYANSANA

-454 VSINGKAIKVAL
+454 VSVNGKAIKVAL

>member
-12 ISTMTAFAQTEPAI
+12 ISTMTTFAQTEPAI

-35 TRTFSIGLA
+35 TRTLTIGLGV
-44 TEGTVQIDWGNGE
+44 EGTVQIDWGNGE
-57 KVTSEKL
+57 KVTSENI
-64 PVYDSKYSTMTMKE
+64 PVYDGWNQVNVS
-78 VTGTVVGDGKVK
+78 GTVSGDGKVK
-90 IYGDNIVGFGCPSRV
+90 IYGDNIVYFECSSRV
-105 DGGAQVLS
+105 DGAQVLS
-113 LDVTKATALKD
+113 LDVMKATALKD
-124 LTANANKLTS
+124 LTANTNKLTS

-143 EKLTIANNQLTS
+143 TKLTINNNQLTN
-155 IYISKCT
+155 IDISKCT
-162 KLTELIIN
+162 KLTTLDIT

-184 LQNLTIS
+184 LQTLRIG
-191 QNKFTGELD
+191 QNKLTGELD
-200 LSTNPALRNVYAL
+200 LSTNPTIKLVYAQT
-213 NMELNSVK
+213 NELASVK
-221 IGNNTASAPRFSFN
+221 IGNNTASKPTFSFN
-235 NNKLT
+235 ENKLT
-240 SIDASGIQDAGN
+240 SFDATGIKDAGN
-252 ATLFLIGNQL
+252 ATLFLISNQL
-262 TEIKLPSA
+262 TEITLPST
-270 KMNTLNISKNNF
+270 KMKSINISKNNF
-282 TLATLPAPDATTA
+282 TIATLPATSVA
-295 TKKFTYAPQNDYAI
+295 KFFTYAPQNDYVI

-377 TGTSIY
+377 TGTNIY
-383 KTTVTKVEGST
+383 KTTVTKVEGDT
-394 GINAVTAQGV
+394 GINTVTTQGV
-404 KVSTAGNEISI
+404 KVSTIGNEITI
-415 SGLSQGDA
+415 SGLAQGDA

>member
-1 MKKFFTLLLAV
+1 M
-12 ISTMTAFAQTEPAI
+12 IPAY
-26 ELQAEVDGN
+26 DGWN
-35 TRTFSIGLA
+35 QVNVS
-44 TEGTVQIDWGNGE
+44 GTV
-57 KVTSEKL
+57 S
-64 PVYDSKYSTMTMKE
+64 
-78 VTGTVVGDGKVK
+78 GDGKVK
-90 IYGDNIVGFGCPSRV
+90 IYGDNIVYFECSSRV
-105 DGGAQVLS
+105 DGAQVLS
-113 LDVTKATALKD
+113 LDVTKATTLKD
-124 LTANANKLTS
+124 LTANTNKLAS

-143 EKLTIANNQLTS
+143 EKLTINNNQLIS
-155 IYISKCT
+155 IDISKCT
-162 KLTELIIN
+162 KLTTLDIT

-184 LQNLTIS
+184 LQTLRIG
-191 QNKFTGELD
+191 QNKLTGDLD
-200 LSTNPALRNVYAL
+200 LSTNPTIKSVYAL
-213 NMELNSVK
+213 TNELTSVK
-221 IGNNTASAPRFSFN
+221 IGNNTASKPYFSFN
-235 NNKLT
+235 YNKLT
-240 SIDASGIQDAGN
+240 SIDASGINDAKN
-252 ATLFLIGNQL
+252 AILFLIGNQL

-270 KMNTLNISKNNF
+270 LMKTLNISKNNF
-282 TLATLPAPDATTA
+282 TLATLPDATTA
-295 TKKFTYAPQNDYAI
+295 AKGFTYAPQNDYVI

-377 TGTSIY
+377 TGTNIY

>member
-35 TRTFSIGLA
+35 TRTFTIGLA
-44 TEGTVQIDWGNGE
+44 TEGTVQIDWGGNGE
-57 KVTSEKL
+57 KVTSEVI
-64 PVYDSKYSTMTMKE
+64 PAYDGWNQVNVS
-78 VTGTVVGDGKVK
+78 GTVSGDGKVK
-90 IYGDNIVGFGCPSRV
+90 IYGDNIVYFECSSRV
-105 DGGAQVLS
+105 DGAQVLS
-113 LDVTKATALKD
+113 LDVTKATTLKD
-124 LTANANKLTS
+124 LTANTNKLAS
-134 IDLTKNTEL
+134 FDLTKNTEL
-143 EKLTIANNQLTS
+143 EKLTINNNQLIS
-155 IYISKCT
+155 IDISKCT
-162 KLTELIIN
+162 KLTTLDIT

-184 LQNLTIS
+184 LQTLRIG
-191 QNKFTGELD
+191 QNKLTGDLD
-200 LSTNPALRNVYAL
+200 LSTNPTIKSVYAL
-213 NMELNSVK
+213 TNELTSVK
-221 IGNNTASAPRFSFN
+221 IGNNTASKPYFSFN
-235 NNKLT
+235 YNKLT
-240 SIDASGIQDAGN
+240 SIDASGINDAKN
-252 ATLFLIGNQL
+252 AILFLIGNQL

-270 KMNTLNISKNNF
+270 QMKTLNISKNNF
-282 TLATLPAPDATTA
+282 TLATLPDATTA
-295 TKKFTYAPQNDYAI
+295 AKGFTYAPQNDYVI

-377 TGTSIY
+377 TGTNIY

>member
-1 MKKFFTLLLAV
+1 MKKIFTLLLAV

-35 TRTFSIGLA
+35 TRTLTIGLGV
-44 TEGTVQIDWGNGE
+44 EGTVQIDWGNGE
-57 KVTSEKL
+57 KVTSEVI
-64 PVYDSKYSTMTMKE
+64 PAYDGWNQVNVS
-78 VTGTVVGDGKVK
+78 GTVSGDGKVK
-90 IYGDNIVGFGCPSRV
+90 IYGDNIVYFECSSRV
-105 DGGAQVLS
+105 DGAQVLS
-113 LDVTKATALKD
+113 LDVTKATTLKD
-124 LTANANKLTS
+124 LTANTNKLAS

-143 EKLTIANNQLTS
+143 EKLTINNNQLTS
-155 IYISKCT
+155 IDISKCT
-162 KLTELIIN
+162 KLTTLDIT
-170 NNLLTAIDITKNQA
+170 NNLLAAIDITKNQA
-184 LQNLTIS
+184 LLTLRIG
-191 QNKFTGELD
+191 QNKLAGELD
-200 LSTNPALRNVYAL
+200 LSTNPTIKSVYAL
-213 NMELNSVK
+213 GMELNSVK
-221 IGNNTASAPRFSFN
+221 IGNNTASKPLFSLN

-252 ATLFLIGNQL
+252 ATLNLVGNQL

-295 TKKFTYAPQNDYAI
+295 TKKFTYAPQNDYVI

-355 ITFLTAQEAVYVTMS
+355 IKFLTAQEAVYVTMS